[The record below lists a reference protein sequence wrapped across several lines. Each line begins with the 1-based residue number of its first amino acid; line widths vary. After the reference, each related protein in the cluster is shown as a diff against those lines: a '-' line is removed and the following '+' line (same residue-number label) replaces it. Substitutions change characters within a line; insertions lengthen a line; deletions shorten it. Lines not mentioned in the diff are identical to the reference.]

1 MTRGAAPWSDPAVD
15 AGFAAAYGTA
25 APPDVHGQLLVGDP
39 GHVDDA
45 PAQPAGTQQDEL
57 AEVADAAARPITRTG
72 RRARAP
78 QPPRLSPARALGGA
92 AVSVAGV
99 LLGIGTLLWLSDD
112 PSRGPGPVVQA
123 EPVAPPQLT
132 APAAPP
138 APAPA
143 PVEAA
148 PSAAAPS
155 APPAA
160 AAPSAAAAAAPS
172 VVVPVTVLNN
182 SRRDGL
188 AERGAT
194 RFRAGGWPVA
204 ATGNF
209 RGRIPVTTVYYEPG
223 QQASA
228 RAFAERFDAIAR
240 VRPRFDTLPARG
252 LVVVLTR
259 EYPA

>member
-1 MTRGAAPWSDPAVD
+1 MTRGASPWSDPAVD
-15 AGFAAAYGTA
+15 AGFAAAYGA
-25 APPDVHGQLLVGDP
+25 GAPSEEHGQLLVGDP
-39 GHVDDA
+39 VPVDEV
-45 PAQPAGTQQDEL
+45 PEQPAATQQDEF
-57 AEVADAAARPITRTG
+57 AEAADAAARPITRTG

-78 QPPRLSPARALGGA
+78 QPARLSPARAVGGA

-123 EPVAPPQLT
+123 EPEAPPPRLI
-132 APAAPP
+132 APVDPP

-148 PSAAAPS
+148 PSAAPASPAAPAS
-155 APPAA
+155 SA
-160 AAPSAAAAAAPS
+160 AAPAAPS

-188 AERGAT
+188 AERGAA

-228 RAFAERFDAIAR
+228 RAFAERFDGIAR
-240 VRPRFDTLPARG
+240 VRPRFATLPARG

-259 EYPA
+259 EYSA